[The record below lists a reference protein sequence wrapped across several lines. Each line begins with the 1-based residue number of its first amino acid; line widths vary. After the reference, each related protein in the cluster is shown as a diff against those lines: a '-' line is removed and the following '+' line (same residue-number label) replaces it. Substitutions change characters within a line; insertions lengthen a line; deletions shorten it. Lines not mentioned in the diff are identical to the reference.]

1 MASVPRIVAAVTLAA
16 LLACSSL
23 GVCWRVF
30 AADDHDCCRHGDGI
44 AAAARNACSSD
55 VTPLGLT
62 EFAPPTAAIAPYLRP
77 PAPAS
82 SGPDVLAL
90 VLPAKAPPLVLRI

>member
-1 MASVPRIVAAVTLAA
+1 MASVSRIVASVTLAA

-30 AADDHDCCRHGDGI
+30 AADEHDCCRRGDGI
-44 AAAARNACSSD
+44 AAAARKACSSD
-55 VTPLGLT
+55 VTALAPT
-62 EFAPPTAAIAPYLRP
+62 ELAPPAAAIAPYLAP

-82 SGPDVLAL
+82 SGHEVLAL